1 MSHYR
6 HHPQLALPIRPDIIV
21 DNFAGGGGAST
32 GIEAA
37 LGRPVDIAINHNQR
51 AIDMHTVNHPLTQH
65 YCESVWDVDPRQV
78 CQNRAVSLA
87 WFSPDCRHHSRAK
100 GGKPV
105 DKNIRGLA
113 WVAMRW
119 AGTVQPGAIMLENVE
134 EFAQWGPLVPDKNG
148 DLVPCVKRKGFTFRS
163 FVRNLERRGYK
174 VDFQTLVA
182 SHYGAPT
189 SRKRL
194 FMVARSDGGQLN
206 WPEPTHG
213 QGLKPYK
220 TAADIIDWSLP
231 CPSIF
236 ERKKPL
242 AENTL
247 RRIARGIQKFVIESP
262 EPFVLQQNADGL
274 LVPYIQPYYGDKG
287 PRARGRTMGEPLAT
301 QTTENR
307 FSLVSALL
315 AKHYTGVTG
324 QKMEQPIGTITSID
338 HHSLVTSSMIK
349 LRGTCQHGQPI
360 DQPVPTITASGNHLG
375 EVRAFLI
382 KYYSEGG
389 QWQSLH
395 APLHT
400 IPTKDR
406 IGLVMVRGEP
416 YQIVD
421 IGMRMLQPHELYAA
435 QSFPDNYVFDRDCH
449 GQPFTKAQQ
458 VAMCGNSV
466 PPALAEALVRANMVN
481 ADQAER
487 AA

>member
-37 LGRPVDIAINHNQR
+37 LGRPVDIAINHNPR

-65 YCESVWDVDPRQV
+65 YCELVWEVDPRQV
-78 CQNRAVSLA
+78 CQNRPVSLA
-87 WFSPDCRHHSRAK
+87 WFSPDCKHFSRAK
-100 GGKPV
+100 GSKPV
-105 DKNIRGLA
+105 NKNIRGLA

-119 AGTVQPGAIMLENVE
+119 AGTVQPNVIMLENVE
-134 EFAQWGPLVPDKNG
+134 KFAQWGPLVTDKNG
-148 DLVPCVKRKGFTFRS
+148 DLVPCAKRKGFTFRS
-163 FVRNLERRGYK
+163 FVKNLERRGYK

-194 FMVARSDGGQLN
+194 FMVARSDGGPLN
-206 WPEPTHG
+206 WPEPTHRTK
-213 QGLKPYK
+213 LKPYK

-242 AENTL
+242 AKNTL
-247 RRIARGIQKFVIESP
+247 RRIARGIQKFVIDSP
-262 EPFVLQQNADGL
+262 EPFVLEQTEDGL
-274 LVPYIQPYYGDKG
+274 LILSIQRQFGNSIGSRVTD
-287 PRARGRTMGEPLAT
+287 PLGTITAGGGGKSAL
-301 QTTENR
+301 E
-307 FSLVSALL
+307 VALL

-324 QKMEQPIGTITSID
+324 QKLQQPIGTITSID
-338 HHSLVTSSMIK
+338 HRSLVTSSMIK
-349 LRGTCQHGQPI
+349 LRGTCQRGQPI

-389 QWQSLH
+389 QSQSLKE
-395 APLHT
+395 PLHT

-435 QSFPDNYVFDRDCH
+435 QSFPDNYVFDRVCH
-449 GQPFTKAQQ
+449 GQPFTKAEQ